1 MSDSNNLETVVENI
15 SSQFESTI
23 TENTVENTTVIE
35 VVSEEKENICEP
47 VNTPITENNEE
58 SHEKTFID
66 LIKSCADSEEF
77 KKKLSFEIP
86 KDVFNIINF
95 IISLTPNTLNDI
107 EKAVRE
113 IIKDNKVGSK
123 DIPQFIVIVQR
134 IHQIVYEIRYNKVY
148 KVYSKERGQLTAF
161 VFKFLI
167 HVLVLEKKIQI
178 DEALQE
184 EFLNDFNFLIDSCV
198 SLLVFGKQIKRKG
211 CFKSLFY

>member
-1 MSDSNNLETVVENI
+1 M
-15 SSQFESTI
+15 
-23 TENTVENTTVIE
+23 
-35 VVSEEKENICEP
+35 
-47 VNTPITENNEE
+47 
-58 SHEKTFID
+58 
-66 LIKSCADSEEF
+66 
-77 KKKLSFEIP
+77 SFEIP

-123 DIPQFIVIVQR
+123 DIPQFIIIVQR

-148 KVYSKERGQLTAF
+148 KVYSKERGQLTSF

-178 DEALQE
+178 EEALQE
-184 EFLNDFNFLIDSCV
+184 EFLNDFNLLIDSCV
-198 SLLVFGKQIKRKG
+198 SLLLFGKQIKRKG
-211 CFKSLFY
+211 CFRSLFN